1 MADKSAAMEAFKKF
15 DIDNN
20 GLISYD
26 ELELVFSEIGGFA
39 SKEDLR
45 KIIES
50 VDEDHDGSINFQ
62 EFLALSMKLQ
72 SESTAESLQQLFS
85 TMDSDGDRFLTR
97 EELSQGMTKFLG
109 KAPTESQLDKALKD
123 LDTNKDGKVSYKEFA
138 DSILCKL
145 HAIILEK

>member
-50 VDEDHDGSINFQ
+50 VSFQ
-62 EFLALSMKLQ
+62 PQFALS
-72 SESTAESLQQLFS
+72 
-85 TMDSDGDRFLTR
+85 
-97 EELSQGMTKFLG
+97 
-109 KAPTESQLDKALKD
+109 
-123 LDTNKDGKVSYKEFA
+123 V
-138 DSILCKL
+138 
-145 HAIILEK
+145 